1 MKKLVILV
9 VLTLPAC
16 ENPRLNIGASVSPQG
31 VTVTPWVS
39 GRVGGVG
46 VAVGP

>member
-1 MKKLVILV
+1 MRILILV
-9 VLTLPAC
+9 AILAGCQSGPY
-16 ENPRLNIGASVSPQG
+16 LNTGISIGPGG
-31 VTVTPWVS
+31 VGVYPSVS